1 MRGNLRYQVD
11 TLFHQTGQYKVGES
25 RHAAKVSALDNIPKG
40 QRTSTNI
47 ARQTGVHSVKY
58 TDQVKSSWQ
67 RMGDYAKANYK
78 IKDMTKIE
86 ARHIQG
92 YLEKHMERVSS
103 YKSWSVEAS
112 RIAKFENA
120 LHKFTQ
126 DKSQDLRN
134 SIEKVREV
142 ARAQLGEGRRISGY
156 EKPESVIDNL
166 KPEHQLAAKLQLEG
180 GCRKAEATQIKQSQ
194 LKGIQ
199 VDKIT
204 GERRGVIALEN
215 TKGGK
220 DRDTQISEKT
230 YRELEARTANENFK
244 VNQSSYRADVARSAV
259 KCGERYTRTHSFRH
273 NYASARY
280 SECLKSGC
288 NDAQA
293 MQQVSWELGH
303 ERAEVTNDY
312 LR

>member
-1 MRGNLRYQVD
+1 MYQVGNSRHEAKMSAMD
-11 TLFHQTGQYKVGES
+11 TLGEG
-25 RHAAKVSALDNIPKG
+25 K
-40 QRTSTNI
+40 RTSANI
-47 ARQTGVHSVKY
+47 SRQTGVHSVNY
-58 TDQVKSSWQ
+58 TDAMKASWQ
-67 RMGDYAKANYK
+67 RLGEYAKAEHG

-92 YLEKHMERVSS
+92 YLEKQVDKASS

-112 RIAKFENA
+112 RIAKLENA
-120 LHKFTQ
+120 LHKFSADKTQ
-126 DKSQDLRN
+126 DIRGSV
-134 SIEKVREV
+134 EKVREV
-142 ARAQLGEGRRISGY
+142 AKAQLGEGRRISGY
-156 EKPESVIDNL
+156 NNPKSVIDNL
-166 KPEHQLAAKLQLEG
+166 KPDHQLAARLQLEG
-180 GCRKAEATQIKQSQ
+180 GCRKAEATHIKQDQ

-220 DRDTQISEKT
+220 DRDAQVSERT
-230 YRELEARTANENFK
+230 YRELEARTANGAYK
-244 VNQSSYRADVARSAV
+244 VNESSYRADVARSARLN
-259 KCGERYTRTHSFRH
+259 GENYTGTHSFRH
-273 NYASARY
+273 NYAADRY
-280 SECLKSGC
+280 SECLRSGC

-303 ERAEVTNDY
+303 ERAEMTNTY